1 MTGWESCRLG
11 RVIRTHVSFSY
22 RHPHGLICTVYVLG
36 LCCGQAAFSSHYHS
50 SHCSLMMRL
59 HQPAFTQ
66 PLRCRRYE
74 NGIRR
79 NNAKSL
85 QAKKLRVGWE
95 SPTQALY
102 WHPPER
108 TLTHTHTHTHSQTYG
123 KVHSISLGHTLKHTG
138 RSEVGKTNLYIKY
151 PSATWLFDIAW
162 PVSGVWQVKHCYYC
176 CSYWGLVVWS
186 NLNIP
191 KYTFKSLGSEYIF

>member
-108 TLTHTHTHTHSQTYG
+108 TLTHTHTLIHKHMAKCTQSHLVTHLNTQAGQRLG
-123 KVHSISLGHTLKHTG
+123 KLTCI
-138 RSEVGKTNLYIKY
+138 
-151 PSATWLFDIAW
+151 
-162 PVSGVWQVKHCYYC
+162 
-176 CSYWGLVVWS
+176 
-186 NLNIP
+186 LNILLQHDFL
-191 KYTFKSLGSEYIF
+191 TSHDLSVVFGKSSTAITVVHTEG